1 MDMGVLER
9 LKEKANIFNNKR
21 EETWYTLFSKSGFTK
36 SLLETSENDRHILL
50 FDLKN
55 M

>member
-1 MDMGVLER
+1 MDIGVLER

-36 SLLETSENDRHILL
+36 ALLETSENDKHVLL
-50 FDLKN
+50 FNLKN